1 VITSGHKPKSGY
13 ANLDEA
19 VEYLMQ
25 AKKISRRTA
34 RRLLMKA
41 LADGELEATGV
52 TPEGRR
58 ERIPP
63 EECFVENVKGWSK

>member
-1 VITSGHKPKSGY
+1 
-13 ANLDEA
+13 
-19 VEYLMQ
+19 
-25 AKKISRRTA
+25 
-34 RRLLMKA
+34 MKA